1 MNNIT
6 NVNLPVAHEK
16 SPTAGPNLQL
26 RWDYANLDLYRSVT
40 GDAPAFPTP
49 VIPTPTIPTPVI
61 PTQVNE
67 YAKQQ
72 AMASVR
78 FYGRGINKDSK
89 PPVMCVTGVDPG
101 AEPELFFCQH
111 SG

>member
-1 MNNIT
+1 MH
-6 NVNLPVAHEK
+6 AHIGK
-16 SPTAGPNLQL
+16 NKQYS
-26 RWDYANLDLYRSVT
+26 W
-40 GDAPAFPTP
+40 DAPAFPTP
-49 VIPTPTIPTPVI
+49 VIPTAIIPTPTI

-101 AEPELFFCQH
+101 AEPELFFANTPADH
-111 SG
+111 FFRLRFG